1 MSGLRR
7 ITPSSWLRL
16 TDGVLESRIIRAAWA
31 LVSMLCCCCCSAVG
45 LGEAQ
50 AAAAAAKGGDL
61 DCGDLSLDDVLRH

>member
-31 LVSMLCCCCCSAVG
+31 LVSMPCSAAAQP
-45 LGEAQ
+45 LGSARLKLQLLLLKEEIWIVAI
-50 AAAAAAKGGDL
+50 
-61 DCGDLSLDDVLRH
+61 